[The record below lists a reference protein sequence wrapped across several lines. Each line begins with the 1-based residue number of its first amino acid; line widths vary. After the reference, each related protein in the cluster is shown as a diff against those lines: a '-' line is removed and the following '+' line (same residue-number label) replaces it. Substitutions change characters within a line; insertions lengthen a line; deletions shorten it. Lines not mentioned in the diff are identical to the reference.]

1 MTHDEIYNMAR
12 LHVRNETSHLDATC
26 EEGDIIVHIEERQIA
41 AIITGFVEQKFSQ
54 LCNNHNSSS
63 QV

>member
-1 MTHDEIYNMAR
+1 MSHEEIYNMAR

-26 EEGDIIVHIEERQIA
+26 VEGDIIVHIEERQIA

-54 LCNNHNSSS
+54 ICNSMSS
-63 QV
+63 QT